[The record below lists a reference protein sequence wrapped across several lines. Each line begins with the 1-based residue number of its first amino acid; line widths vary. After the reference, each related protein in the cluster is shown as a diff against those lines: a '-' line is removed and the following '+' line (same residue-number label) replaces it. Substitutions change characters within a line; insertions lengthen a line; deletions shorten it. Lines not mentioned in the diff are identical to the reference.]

1 MQTPKQNTP
10 SSTRDKPANKPA
22 SESQPATAKS
32 GRSYVLRS
40 TPAAKRKAEPASVA
54 SATPAPGKCQSPR
67 KAAATQAPSDAP
79 STTDLAPASGITIG
93 IDLGDKKHT
102 FCVLNTQGNAIE
114 ESTCTNTREA
124 LQKLSTAYPAARIIV
139 EVGMQ
144 SPWISRY
151 LQSLGHE
158 VFVAN
163 ARKVRAIYQNERK
176 SDLVDARM
184 LARIGRMDP
193 SLLHPVSHR
202 CEKHQRHLLQIK
214 LRDTLV
220 RQRVNVIT
228 SVRFI
233 LKSLGMRLA
242 SPGTPTFAK
251 YARAHLAENEADV
264 LSIIEPTLLVLD
276 TLNAQIRELDRQ
288 IETLCEESYPD
299 TERLRQIPG
308 VGPITS
314 LAFVLT
320 IGDPTRFKHARDVG
334 PYLGLVPK
342 RDQSGALDKQLAIS
356 KTGDAYL
363 RTLLVGASHYILG
376 PFGPPS
382 DLREYGLH
390 LAARGG
396 RGAKNKAVVAVAR
409 KLAVLMHALWRSES
423 DYQPVRQRQKAAEPT
438 ASPPLSRTSKQVVLS
453 A

>member
-1 MQTPKQNTP
+1 MALT
-10 SSTRDKPANKPA
+10 
-22 SESQPATAKS
+22 
-32 GRSYVLRS
+32 
-40 TPAAKRKAEPASVA
+40 
-54 SATPAPGKCQSPR
+54 
-67 KAAATQAPSDAP
+67 
-79 STTDLAPASGITIG
+79 PASGITIG

-102 FCVLNTQGNAIE
+102 FCVLNAQGNVIE
-114 ESTCTNTREA
+114 ESTCTNARES
-124 LQKLSTAYPAARIIV
+124 LQKLSTSHPAARIIL

-176 SDLVDARM
+176 SDAVDARM

-202 CEKHQRHLLQIK
+202 CEMHQRHLLQIK

-233 LKSLGMRLA
+233 LKSLGLRLA

-251 YARAHLAENEADV
+251 YARANLADKEV
-264 LSIIEPTLLVLD
+264 LSIIDPTLQVLD

-320 IGDPTRFKHARDVG
+320 ISDPTRFKNARDVG

-342 RDQSGALDKQLAIS
+342 RDQSGSLDKQLAIS

-363 RTLLVGASHYILG
+363 RTLLVGAAHYILG

-382 DLREYGLH
+382 DLREHGLH

-423 DYQPVRQRQKAAEPT
+423 DYQPVRPRQKTAEPAT
-438 ASPPLSRTSKQVVLS
+438 LAAVSRTSEQVVLS

>member
-1 MQTPKQNTP
+1 M
-10 SSTRDKPANKPA
+10 SST
-22 SESQPATAKS
+22 
-32 GRSYVLRS
+32 
-40 TPAAKRKAEPASVA
+40 
-54 SATPAPGKCQSPR
+54 
-67 KAAATQAPSDAP
+67 
-79 STTDLAPASGITIG
+79 PASGITIG

-102 FCVLNTQGNAIE
+102 FCVLNSRGEAID
-114 ESTCTNTREA
+114 ESACANTREA
-124 LQKLSTAYPAARIIV
+124 LQKLSTSHPKARIIL

-158 VFVAN
+158 VIVAN

-176 SDLVDARM
+176 SDAVDARM

-193 SLLHPVSHR
+193 SLLHPISHR
-202 CEKHQRHLLQIK
+202 SEQHQRHLLQIK

-220 RQRVNVIT
+220 RQRVNITT

-233 LKSLGMRLA
+233 LKSLGLRLL
-242 SPGTPTFAK
+242 SPSTSAFAK
-251 YARAHLAENEADV
+251 YARTHLEEKEAGV
-264 LSIIEPTLLVLD
+264 LPIIEPTLQVLD
-276 TLNAQIRELDRQ
+276 TINAQIRALDRQ
-288 IETLCEESYPD
+288 IETLCEESYPK
-299 TERLRQIPG
+299 TQRLRQIPG

-314 LAFVLT
+314 LAYVLI
-320 IGDPTRFKHARDVG
+320 IGDAERFKNSRDVG

-363 RTLLVGASHYILG
+363 RTLLVGAAHYILG

-382 DLREYGLH
+382 DLREHGLH

-409 KLAVLMHALWRSES
+409 KLAVLMHALWRSER
-423 DYQPVRQRQKAAEPT
+423 DYQPVRARQTPAPQSPATTPAAPGAE
-438 ASPPLSRTSKQVVLS
+438 VVFS

>member
-1 MQTPKQNTP
+1 MKTTKH
-10 SSTRDKPANKPA
+10 STTASARNKPA
-22 SESQPATAKS
+22 SQLECE
-32 GRSYVLRS
+32 S
-40 TPAAKRKAEPASVA
+40 TPAAKTSGRKYVLRTTPPAAKKKGAGSPA
-54 SATPAPGKCQSPR
+54 RIAPGAATPKSAG
-67 KAAATQAPSDAP
+67 AHAATQPPVSVAPTIAV
-79 STTDLAPASGITIG
+79 GITIG
-93 IDLGDKKHT
+93 IDLGDRKHT
-102 FCVLNTQGNAIE
+102 ICVLDTQGKVLE
-114 ESTCTNTREA
+114 ESVCANTREA
-124 LQKLSTAYPAARIIV
+124 LQKLSITYPTARIIV

-144 SPWISRY
+144 SPWISRH

-176 SDLVDARM
+176 SDAVDARM

-193 SLLHPVSHR
+193 SLLHPISHR
-202 CEKHQRHLLQIK
+202 SEVHQRHLLQIK

-233 LKSLGMRLA
+233 LKSLGLRLA
-242 SPGTPTFAK
+242 SPGTSTFAK
-251 YARAHLAENEADV
+251 YARELLKEKEAGV

-288 IETLCEESYPD
+288 IETLCEEVYP
-299 TERLRQIPG
+299 TTQRLRQIPG

-314 LAFVLT
+314 LAFVLI
-320 IGDPTRFKHARDVG
+320 IGDPARFKHARDVG

-342 RDQSGALDKQLAIS
+342 RDQSGTLDKQLAIS

-363 RTLLVGASHYILG
+363 RTLLVGAAQYILG

-382 DLREYGLH
+382 DLREHGLH

-409 KLAVLMHALWRSES
+409 KLAVLMHALWNRES
-423 DYQPVRQRQKAAEPT
+423 DYQPVRPRQKNAEAASATP
-438 ASPPLSRTSKQVVLS
+438 APSITSGEMVLS